1 MAIDSIGSTSSN
13 TESVLRQAGLGQ
25 DDFMKILLTQLT
37 YQDPLSPMD
46 NQEFIA
52 QFAQFSQ
59 LEQSRQSNESL
70 DSLFTLQA
78 TNQAVNLLGKNVEV
92 ASSSGSIVGDVT
104 TVSFRRGV
112 PDITVTTSGGDV
124 ITNVSLSQ
132 ITVIRQ

>member
-1 MAIDSIGSTSSN
+1 MAIDSIGSTPLNNGSLLS
-13 TESVLRQAGLGQ
+13 QAGLGQ

-70 DSLFTLQA
+70 DSLFGLQA
-78 TNQAVNLLGKNVEV
+78 TNQAVTLLGKNVEV
-92 ASSSGSIVGDVT
+92 ATSSGSVIGDVT
-104 TVSFRRGV
+104 TIDFRRGV
-112 PDITVTTSGGDV
+112 PEITVTTANGEV

-132 ITVIRQ
+132 IVVIRQ